1 MNIYP
6 TVFHNWGTTK
16 ALQGVVAFQKKKKK
30 ALLKESKYKEL
41 NREENE
47 KLKRNGQEL
56 FTAT

>member
-16 ALQGVVAFQKKKKK
+16 AMQGVVAFQKKK

>member
-16 ALQGVVAFQKKKKK
+16 AMQGVVAFQKKK
-30 ALLKESKYKEL
+30 ALLEESKYKEL